1 MERGTDKKFSLS
13 MEEDKSMVEF
23 ITIMQYR
30 DAGIKKNRVIRKS
43 NAILILNVFVF
54 IFLFLQRISGVGK

>member
-30 DAGIKKNRVIRKS
+30 DAGIKKKPS
-43 NAILILNVFVF
+43 D
-54 IFLFLQRISGVGK
+54 SKK